1 MATSDPRLSAV
12 RALNRVLPGKGDGES
27 LREVLRDFPLQ
38 GADGGLMRDICF
50 GVCRHL
56 RPLNHWLNQQLGKPL
71 KPSAQPV
78 RLALLAGLYELWFSE
93 RPAHAIV
100 NAYPQLCRKLKAPWA
115 AGLSN
120 AILRKA
126 SQLTLDQAVADANRA
141 SKRISTGSLF
151 DPEAPAARSPFKP
164 AKANAAWNPFSNL
177 TDVQVVQELSKNK
190 KATYEEPVTT
200 MLDALVRI
208 HLLLLSFVR
217 ASFLKPWVNA
227 LGKSESWF
235 TLDDMHLHYS
245 YLWQKA
251 TEKKITSVEDF
262 MKRELELR
270 VIALGH
276 QMGPEKLSLAKALN
290 KARQECG
297 DLWMNF
303 QTPLTEGTSPLA
315 ANPMKR
321 DLDDQQSGA
330 NKKLK
335 TTGVQRASNSQETY
349 GNGEAA
355 PLKNGNRAGPGRVTL
370 PDGSPATLCS
380 RFRDGRGCSQWPCG
394 GIHACDILIK
404 KENYRPCLGKHSRA
418 NCPHNK

>member
-1 MATSDPRLSAV
+1 MSSEKSLRTFFTKTQRSASPQEHKHLQALGHLN
-12 RALNRVLPGKGDGES
+12 RALASAQDLDKKDRVKTPEDASPEDPDKLLPTES
-27 LREVLRDFPLQ
+27 YESMDDKFQKAHKFSYPAVFKPSPQTDARSYRELHKRSFT
-38 GADGGLMRDICF
+38 A
-50 GVCRHL
+50 RHL
-56 RPLNHWLNQQLGKPL
+56 AKVGNTFQANLRPSDISQETEIGGGYTLNK
-71 KPSAQPV
+71 K
-78 RLALLAGLYELWFSE
+78 
-93 RPAHAIV
+93 
-100 NAYPQLCRKLKAPWA
+100 
-115 AGLSN
+115 
-120 AILRKA
+120 
-126 SQLTLDQAVADANRA
+126 NRA
-141 SKRISTGSLF
+141 SY
-151 DPEAPAARSPFKP
+151 D
-164 AKANAAWNPFSNL
+164 
-177 TDVQVVQELSKNK
+177 
-190 KATYEEPVTT
+190 EPVIS
-200 MLDALVRI
+200 MIDALMRV

-217 ASFLKPWVNA
+217 VSFIKTWTNA
-227 LGKSESWF
+227 LGKTELWF
-235 TLDDMHLHYS
+235 TLDDMHVHFS

-270 VIALGH
+270 VTAMGH
-276 QMGPEKLSLAKALN
+276 MMGPEKLSLAKALN

-303 QTPLTEGTSPLA
+303 QTPLTDGTSPLGG
-315 ANPMKR
+315 NPMKR
-321 DLDDQQSGA
+321 ELDDQQSGA
-330 NKKLK
+330 NKKPK

>member
-1 MATSDPRLSAV
+1 MSSEKSLRTFFTKTQRSASPQEHKHLQALGHLN
-12 RALNRVLPGKGDGES
+12 RALASAQDLDKKDRVKTPEDASPEDPDKLLPTES
-27 LREVLRDFPLQ
+27 YESMDDKFHKAHKFHYPAVFKPSPQTDARSYRELHKRSFT
-38 GADGGLMRDICF
+38 A
-50 GVCRHL
+50 RHL
-56 RPLNHWLNQQLGKPL
+56 SKVGNTFQANLRPSDISQETEIGGGYTLNK
-71 KPSAQPV
+71 K
-78 RLALLAGLYELWFSE
+78 
-93 RPAHAIV
+93 
-100 NAYPQLCRKLKAPWA
+100 
-115 AGLSN
+115 
-120 AILRKA
+120 
-126 SQLTLDQAVADANRA
+126 NRA
-141 SKRISTGSLF
+141 SY
-151 DPEAPAARSPFKP
+151 D
-164 AKANAAWNPFSNL
+164 
-177 TDVQVVQELSKNK
+177 
-190 KATYEEPVTT
+190 EPVIS
-200 MLDALVRI
+200 MIDALMRV

-217 ASFLKPWVNA
+217 VSFIKTWTNA
-227 LGKSESWF
+227 LGKTELWF
-235 TLDDMHLHYS
+235 TLDDMHVHFS

-270 VIALGH
+270 VTALGH
-276 QMGPEKLSLAKALN
+276 MMGPEKLSLAKALN

-303 QTPLTEGTSPLA
+303 QTPLTDGTSPLA